1 MPGTPQTIDK
11 VKERAL
17 ELGVYLP
24 LGAYA
29 RVRDEISGLDAPQ
42 VRKVYTDLIDRG
54 QKRVATMEGIV
65 RRRSRV
71 AERKVEATSTRAK
84 KATRSTSKKATAASS
99 TIAPKLPR
107 VAAPRKAS
115 ELPITG
121 YGSLTAGEITT
132 RLRGLTQTE
141 LAKVYKY
148 EQAHEDRNT
157 ILDAIER
164 RFVEL
169 PIPTYDALTVEEI
182 NGKLDKL
189 SDKELRTIRSYESE
203 TKDRTSIIERIDS
216 RLTSKV

>member
-1 MPGTPQTIDK
+1 MPRTPETIDK
-11 VKERAL
+11 VKDRAL

-29 RVRDEISGLDAPQ
+29 KVRDEISGLDAPQ
-42 VRKVYTDLIDRG
+42 VRKAYTSLIDRG
-54 QKRVATMEGIV
+54 QQRVATMERIV
-65 RRRSRV
+65 RRRSHA
-71 AERKVEATSTRAK
+71 AERKVEATGTSARKTAR
-84 KATRSTSKKATAASS
+84 RTSKKATAASS

-115 ELPITG
+115 ELPIKG
-121 YGSLTAGEITT
+121 YGSLTAGEIAT

-148 EQAHEDRNT
+148 EQAHENRNT
-157 ILDAIER
+157 ILDEIEK

-182 NGKLDKL
+182 IGKLGKL
-189 SDKELRTIRSYESE
+189 NDKELRTIRSYEGE
-203 TKDRTSIIERIDS
+203 TKDRTSVIEKIDS
-216 RLTSKV
+216 MIGAKA